1 MNRVDRLFGITIL
14 LQARKYV
21 PAERIAGQFHIS
33 VRTVYRDI
41 KALAEQGI
49 PVSFEVGRGYFLV
62 PGYFL
67 PPPGFTADEANAL
80 ILLGILGTA
89 LADQSIQPHVLTA
102 LQKVKVV
109 LRGPAQDRVGQLA
122 DSIRLRVPE
131 YREGNTTYLATIQ
144 AAIASRYVLEME
156 YQDKA
161 GARTQR
167 RIEPIGLVFY
177 NFAWQLVGWCQ
188 LRGAYREFRVARMH
202 RLTATTQPFTNQAP
216 LSLAEYLA
224 SLNLPPA
231 D

>member
-21 PAERIAGQFHIS
+21 PAERIAGQFNIS

-67 PPPGFTADEANAL
+67 PPVGFTAEEASAL
-80 ILLGILGTA
+80 ILLGTLGTA
-89 LADQSIQPHVLTA
+89 LADQSIQPHVISA

-109 LRGPAQDRVGQLA
+109 LRGSDQDRLEQLA

-144 AAIASRYVLEME
+144 AAIASRYVLELG
-156 YQDKA
+156 YQDKV
-161 GARTQR
+161 GENTQR
-167 RIEPIGLVFY
+167 RVEPIGLVFY
-177 NFAWQLVGWCQ
+177 NFSWQMVGWCQ
-188 LRGAYREFRVARMH
+188 LREAYREFRVARMH
-202 RLTATTQPFTNQAP
+202 RLTATTQSFTNQAL

-224 SLNLPPA
+224 SLNLSHA
-231 D
+231 V

>member
-21 PAERIAGQFHIS
+21 PAERIAGQFNIS

-41 KALAEQGI
+41 KALAEQGV
-49 PVSFEVGRGYFLV
+49 PVSFEVGRGYFLM

-67 PPPGFTADEANAL
+67 PPLGFTADEANAL
-80 ILLGILGTA
+80 ILLGTLGTA
-89 LADQSIQPHVLTA
+89 LADQSIQPHVVTA

-109 LRGPAQDRVGQLA
+109 LRSPDQDRLGQLA

-131 YREGNTTYLATIQ
+131 YQEGTTTYLATIQ
-144 AAIASRYVLEME
+144 AAIVSRYVLEME

-161 GARTQR
+161 GASTQR

-177 NFAWQLVGWCQ
+177 NFAWQVVGWCQ

-202 RLTATTQPFTNQAP
+202 RLTATTQPFTNPAP

-224 SLNLPPA
+224 RLNLPPA
-231 D
+231 G